1 MALLI
6 CAALFA
12 AGGIVSWLTI
22 RSDVL
27 KKADQP

>member
-22 RSDVL
+22 RADVL
-27 KKADQP
+27 EKPRSP